1 MKRGWQAA
9 TAALLVIFAFFA
21 YESLALS
28 LRDALGPGPGFF
40 PFWLAVIGAVLA
52 LVLLGQLRTGRT
64 SIDAGTLSFDRA
76 GSRSVLWVLGGLI
89 AATALLEVL
98 GFRLVML
105 LLLAYLLVL
114 LGVRNWLAIGVF
126 ALAGS
131 IGVFHA
137 FFDLLKVPL
146 PVGVF
151 GL

>member
-9 TAALLVIFAFFA
+9 TVALLVIFAFFA

>member
-9 TAALLVIFAFFA
+9 TVALLVIFAFFA

-114 LGVRNWLAIGVF
+114 LGVRNWLAIAVF

-146 PVGVF
+146 PVGIF